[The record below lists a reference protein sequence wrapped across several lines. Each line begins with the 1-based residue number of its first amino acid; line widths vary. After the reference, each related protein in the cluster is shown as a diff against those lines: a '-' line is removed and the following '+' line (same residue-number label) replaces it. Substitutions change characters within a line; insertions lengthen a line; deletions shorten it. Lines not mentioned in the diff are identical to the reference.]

1 MRPLSRRL
9 PAPSPDPRP
18 LLDCSAGY
26 VGLMSANADKL
37 ARNAKVHDLHR
48 EMKTSVSE
56 LVGVTNEIRRGI
68 DPVTVGR
75 EMLAAR
81 ERQARELGAGGTG
94 GVADGAGEPDAR
106 APGSAAATSRRRRR
120 LAANGAATTTTRVVR
135 PFASRTETKET
146 DHRSDSRIE
155 NFMPFSAVSLGRLNP
170 TDGDGGDGV
179 FGARLLADAL
189 EERAVAAEAISL
201 ARSGALDRSVAERKA
216 AYRNRGVE
224 VVRDR

>member
-81 ERQARELGAGGTG
+81 EIK
-94 GVADGAGEPDAR
+94 V
-106 APGSAAATSRRRRR
+106 
-120 LAANGAATTTTRVVR
+120 
-135 PFASRTETKET
+135 
-146 DHRSDSRIE
+146 
-155 NFMPFSAVSLGRLNP
+155 NF
-170 TDGDGGDGV
+170 
-179 FGARLLADAL
+179 
-189 EERAVAAEAISL
+189 
-201 ARSGALDRSVAERKA
+201 
-216 AYRNRGVE
+216 
-224 VVRDR
+224 